1 MKPSLRID
9 SQMKKTLLRRAVA
22 LRLLPFGSAAR
33 LVRRRNLRKWK
44 DGVPATFTEKV
55 QYKILHDRREIA
67 RIFSDRLAVRD
78 YVFRLAPDLNLP
90 RLLGVFEKE
99 RDLAGSIPVAPW
111 VMKASHGSGMVL
123 ISKSSAPASP
133 ELIRAKAREWLNTEY
148 AYYNWEWQYFNL
160 PRRVVFEE
168 YLGTEENPP
177 ADYKLF
183 VINQKVRLITVDE
196 GRFGKHTRNLFY
208 PDWTPIKTGKGEAPP
223 APVPPAKPI
232 SLAEMVRYAEI
243 LGQDTDFVRVDLYE
257 VGGKVYFGELTHSPA
272 AGGGDFEDHLLDREL
287 GSHWTMPRSY

>member
-1 MKPSLRID
+1 MNPSLRIN

-55 QYKILHDRREIA
+55 QYKVLHDRRELA

-78 YVFRLAPDLNLP
+78 YVFRLAPELNQP
-90 RLLGVFEKE
+90 RLLGVFKSE
-99 RDLAGSIPVAPW
+99 RELAGAIPIAPW

-123 ISKSSAPASP
+123 ISKISAPAAP
-133 ELIRAKAREWLNTEY
+133 ALVHAKAREWLNTEY
-148 AYYNWEWQYFNL
+148 AYFNWEWQYLDL
-160 PRRVVFEE
+160 PRRIVFEE
-168 YLGTEENPP
+168 YLGTEKNPP

-196 GRFGKHTRNLFY
+196 GRFGQHTRNLFY

-223 APVPPAKPI
+223 ALIPPAKPI
-232 SLAEMVRYAEI
+232 SLPEMIRHAEI

-257 VGGKVYFGELTHSPA
+257 VAGKVYFGELTHSPA
-272 AGGGDFEDHLLDREL
+272 AGGVDFEDPQLDLEL
-287 GSHWTMPRSY
+287 GGYWSMPPSY